1 MASRSPEAAGDGWG
15 DDDEEPTATAH
26 RDPATGPP
34 ESRERH
40 LRAKVAE
47 LEAELDRNRNR
58 VQQVIDQYESII
70 DQRPADEP
78 RNWGPLSRFRDWLT
92 G

>member
-1 MASRSPEAAGDGWG
+1 MASRSHEAAGDGWG
-15 DDDEEPTATAH
+15 HDDEEPTATAH

-34 ESRERH
+34 VDRQRY

-58 VQQVIDQYESII
+58 VQQVVDRYESII
-70 DQRPADEP
+70 DQQTAADT
-78 RNWGPLSRFRDWLT
+78 RNRGALARLRDWLT